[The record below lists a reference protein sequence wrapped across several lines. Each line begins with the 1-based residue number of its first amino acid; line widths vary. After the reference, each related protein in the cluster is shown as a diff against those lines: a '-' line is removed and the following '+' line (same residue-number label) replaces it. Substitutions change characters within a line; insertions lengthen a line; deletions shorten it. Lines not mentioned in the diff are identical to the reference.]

1 MCGIVGFH
9 NPLGPD
15 EKRRRVQA
23 MMQSL
28 LHRGPDDGGYYVEGD
43 VALGFRR
50 LAIIDLESGNQPLC
64 NEDRRIW
71 IVFNGEIYNFRA
83 LRQDLEARSHRFTTK
98 TDTEV
103 IVHAYEEWGIGCL
116 ERLSGMFSFGIWDAN
131 DQQLF
136 LAVDRSGIKP
146 LYFSHYHGHFVF
158 ASEVKAILQSG
169 LVPMEPDY
177 ETLPYHLAFLT
188 APFPRTMFRHV
199 KKLSPGHYLLFR
211 EGRPVE
217 REYWDLRI
225 DEDPMAWAE
234 RPFDR
239 IAASIERATKSQ
251 STADV
256 PLGAF
261 LSGGLDSSAICH
273 FLNQATDGKLQ
284 TYFIAYDE
292 KDMQDDVLMDE
303 RPYADQMARALG
315 TQHRSIYATTDRLDD
330 LLCELVWHMDEP
342 VGDPAALTTYLVS
355 RHARETLKVLLSGV
369 GGDEVFAGYPRY
381 LAMVLLSR
389 FHHLPRVLQ
398 RSFHWLAAQVPGG
411 RSAFFRNCQKF
422 SRAAREPAD
431 AAYLDMLTY
440 FHPAEQKQLLTR
452 QFRAQFGH
460 VDVYRYHR
468 EYLDRSRAMPLV
480 NRLQYLDYKT
490 FLPCLNLMY
499 TDKMSMAASI
509 EVRVPYLDDAL
520 VQEMFR
526 LPVSLKIRRG
536 QGKFALKKAMQ
547 GRLPHDVIWRKKAG
561 FGAPIHAWIR
571 GQLRDMVET
580 YLGEEKLKEQGIFNP
595 AYVRQLLDQEY
606 SNKRYLSN
614 HIWELLTIQ
623 LWDQVFV
630 GDRGKQFVRD
640 TTREFATA
648 R

>member
-1 MCGIVGFH
+1 MCGIVGLH
-9 NPLGPD
+9 NQFGSD
-15 EKRRRVQA
+15 EKRQRVQA
-23 MMQSL
+23 MMQSIQ
-28 LHRGPDDGGYYVEGD
+28 HRGPDDGGSYVEGD

-64 NEDRRIW
+64 NEDRSVW
-71 IVFNGEIYNFRA
+71 IVFNGEIYNFRQ
-83 LRQDLEARSHRFTTK
+83 LRQELEARHHRFTTK

-103 IVHAYEEWGIGCL
+103 IVHAYEEWGIECL
-116 ERLSGMFSFGIWDAN
+116 ERLSGMFAFCIWDAN
-131 DQQLF
+131 KQQLF
-136 LAVDRSGIKP
+136 LAVDRSGVKP
-146 LYFSHYHGHFVF
+146 LYFSHYQGHFVF

-188 APFPRTMFRHV
+188 APSPRTMFRHV
-199 KKLSPGHYLLFR
+199 NKLSPGHYLVFGD
-211 EGRPVE
+211 GRLVE

-225 DEDPMAWAE
+225 EEDPMVWAE
-234 RPFDR
+234 RPFER
-239 IAASIERATKSQ
+239 IAASIKRATQSQ
-251 STADV
+251 SMADV

-261 LSGGLDSSAICH
+261 LSGGIDSSAICYS
-273 FLNQATDGKLQ
+273 LNQVTHGKLQ
-284 TYFIAYDE
+284 TYSIAYRQE
-292 KDMQDDVLMDE
+292 DMRNDVLMDE
-303 RPYADQMARALG
+303 SPYADQMARALG
-315 TQHRSIYATTDRLDD
+315 SEHRSIYADTERLED
-330 LLCELVWHMDEP
+330 LLPQLVWHMDEP
-342 VGDPAALTTYLVS
+342 IGDPAALTTYLVS
-355 RHARETLKVLLSGV
+355 RHARETLTVLLSGV

-381 LAMVLLSR
+381 LAMKLLSR
-389 FHHLPRVLQ
+389 FQRLPFALQ
-398 RSFHWLAAQVPGG
+398 QPFHWLAGRMPGG
-411 RSAFFRNCQKF
+411 RTAFFRNCQKF
-422 SRAAREPAD
+422 SRAARQPAE

-440 FHPAEQKQLLTR
+440 FDPAEQKKLLTR
-452 QFRAQFGH
+452 QFQAQFGH

-468 EYLDRSRAMPLV
+468 EYLDRARAMPLL

-490 FLPCLNLMY
+490 FFPCLNLMY

-509 EVRVPYLDDAL
+509 EVRVPYLDDTF
-520 VQEMFR
+520 VQEMFS

-614 HIWELLTIQ
+614 HIWQLLTIQ
-623 LWDQVFV
+623 LWDQIFV
-630 GDRGKQFVRD
+630 RNRGEQFVRE
-640 TTREFATA
+640 TTGEFATT